1 MGIRLLQL
9 DQAVDPMVGDGPFNL
24 LKQDVPQLPRLFH
37 HLNFPLNV
45 QNLVKCN
52 LLETKVPHL
61 FVLHDLNLLELGF
74 LKDLEVLDRAHVG
87 VMLCVVDE
95 IDEFLETIAMVLH
108 QDQVRIPELLLFHRF
123 FFQIQTD
130 ALVFFVFLALDAFDD
145 SANVLHDVNNMPN
158 NFIAVGIEDI
168 KFTIIYNQKALD
180 KLLLLQKVNLL
191 RIQLHT
197 LRVDMHIQR
206 LLIVAEIFTLFKYIN
221 GLHLSHV

>member
-1 MGIRLLQL
+1 
-9 DQAVDPMVGDGPFNL
+9 
-24 LKQDVPQLPRLFH
+24 
-37 HLNFPLNV
+37 
-45 QNLVKCN
+45 
-52 LLETKVPHL
+52 
-61 FVLHDLNLLELGF
+61 
-74 LKDLEVLDRAHVG
+74 
-87 VMLCVVDE
+87 MLCVVDE

-158 NFIAVGIEDI
+158 NFIAVGIEHI
-168 KFTIIYNQKALD
+168 QFTIIYNQKALD